1 MDAIRIINYRNLRLA
16 YWFLLI
22 TAGVYFSSSLVVFLT
37 DVRLANYFPQWE
49 EESSAV
55 QPKTMASVPPKEY
68 KSLLERN
75 LFGVK
80 ADESRKDKSIH
91 LLANLD
97 KLALT
102 SLNCTLVGTII
113 NESGEPSAVIRD
125 NQSNK
130 EEKVSVG
137 SVYSGAKVILI
148 LRNKVVLNFNGKD
161 ELLVMG
167 IERIRAENLAKE
179 QPAKAE
185 GAGDISTFK
194 ISKDFIAQSV
204 TDLPK
209 LMATVRIRPFM
220 KDGKPQG
227 FKVSNLKEGSLLK
240 TMGFHDDDVIKS
252 VNGQDIHSPEDVMKL
267 YNTLKDSNFFTISI
281 LRNNQSKTLNYK
293 VR

>member
-1 MDAIRIINYRNLRLA
+1 
-16 YWFLLI
+16 
-22 TAGVYFSSSLVVFLT
+22 
-37 DVRLANYFPQWE
+37 
-49 EESSAV
+49 
-55 QPKTMASVPPKEY
+55 
-68 KSLLERN
+68 
-75 LFGVK
+75 
-80 ADESRKDKSIH
+80 
-91 LLANLD
+91 
-97 KLALT
+97 
-102 SLNCTLVGTII
+102 
-113 NESGEPSAVIRD
+113 
-125 NQSNK
+125 
-130 EEKVSVG
+130 
-137 SVYSGAKVILI
+137 
-148 LRNKVVLNFNGKD
+148 
-161 ELLVMG
+161 MG